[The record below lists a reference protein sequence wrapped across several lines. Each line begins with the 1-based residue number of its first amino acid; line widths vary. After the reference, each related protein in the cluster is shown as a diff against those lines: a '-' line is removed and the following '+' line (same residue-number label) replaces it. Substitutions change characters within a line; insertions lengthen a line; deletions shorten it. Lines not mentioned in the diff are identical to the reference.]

1 MIVFQLSL
9 QQTTLLGFF
18 LTQVAA
24 ANNHGYKEKEAKKCP
39 KDSRPTT

>member
-24 ANNHGYKEKEAKKCP
+24 ANNHGYKEKEAKKMS
-39 KDSRPTT
+39 KRF